1 MDVFLVEN
9 RVAGAG
15 FIRAGGAVRGSP
27 RSDAAGR
34 PWRSAGSLPGAAGAA
49 RSAGCWPTGVAA
61 AFRRALVE
69 WRFERWE

>member
-34 PWRSAGSLPGAAGAA
+34 PWRSAGFTACSGWRGAFGGLVADG
-49 RSAGCWPTGVAA
+49 RGGCVSESVG
-61 AFRRALVE
+61 
-69 WRFERWE
+69 